1 MVIQL
6 VFDITGDIIR
16 CQILKSQ
23 RWVASE
29 GILKNEPR
37 SAREANLGIRRSCQT
52 LEKRYNS
59 RVSSVTVAFIFIK
72 AVDKQT
78 NSQLVLCSEDV
89 EDLAYGLDTPFNIL
103 IELGWL
109 EVFVVPKARQD
120 NWYEILF
127 PQSRGQCAPLIRFGK
142 QSIISLEYNVPRVP
156 IHSQPQK

>member
-1 MVIQL
+1 MAIQL
-6 VFDITGDIIR
+6 VFDITDDIVR

-37 SAREANLGIRRSCQT
+37 SAREANLDIRRSCQT
-52 LEKRYNS
+52 LEKRYNTG
-59 RVSSVTVAFIFIK
+59 VSSVTVAFVFIK

-78 NSQLVLCSEDV
+78 NSQLVLRSEDV
-89 EDLAYGLDTPFNIL
+89 EDLAYGLDTPSNIL

-109 EVFVVPKARQD
+109 EVFVAPKARQD

-127 PQSRGQCAPLIRFGK
+127 PQSRGQCVPLISFGK
-142 QSIISLEYNVPRVP
+142 
-156 IHSQPQK
+156 